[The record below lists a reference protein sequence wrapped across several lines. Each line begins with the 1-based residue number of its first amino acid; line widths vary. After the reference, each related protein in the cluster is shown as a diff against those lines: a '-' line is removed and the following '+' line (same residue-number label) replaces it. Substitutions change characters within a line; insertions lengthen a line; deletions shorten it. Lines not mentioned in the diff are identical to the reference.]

1 MAARIPTEPEGF
13 PAAFAEAWATR
24 DGSAIAALFAEDADF
39 VNVTGLWW
47 IGRAA
52 IAGPHDLALKSF
64 FAETELRPGR
74 VSVRLLPPDHAVVRC
89 RFTMT
94 GQTTPDGR
102 PAGPRRTVLVFVLA
116 RDAEGWRAVTAQN
129 TEVLP
134 GMETFVADGGLRG
147 IDYRSG

>member
-1 MAARIPTEPEGF
+1 MAARIPTEPGGF

-24 DGSAIAALFAEDADF
+24 DGGAIAALFAEDADF

-47 IGRAA
+47 TGRAA
-52 IAGPHDLALKSF
+52 IAAPHDLALKSF

-74 VSVRLLPPDHAVVRC
+74 VSVRLLPPD
-89 RFTMT
+89 
-94 GQTTPDGR
+94 

-147 IDYRSG
+147 METFVADGGLRGIDYRTG